1 MASVTAQL
9 KDLRQQL
16 EKLQAEVAGRQSISA
31 MVVWDGQNESS
42 VNQENPNSGAFQGL
56 VIHLTPEPSL
66 QEGTVAGLDQNAFNE
81 LKAQI
86 RESLAASPSPADAGT
101 AE

>member
-9 KDLRQQL
+9 KELRQQV
-16 EKLQAEVAGRQSISA
+16 EKLQVEVAGRQSIGA
-31 MVVWDGQNESS
+31 MVVWDEQNESS

-56 VIHLTPEPSL
+56 VVHLTPEPSL
-66 QEGTVAGLDQNAFNE
+66 QEGTVVGIGQNALNE

-86 RESLAASPSPADAGT
+86 RESLAGQSSEPVD
-101 AE
+101 